1 MKKSLL
7 ALVVLAAAGTAQAAS
22 SVTMYGRADVAYS
35 KTTGSGLM
43 QAGSGETRLG
53 IKGQE
58 DLGNGLAAT
67 FQLEGRF
74 DLDTGAK
81 TADLV
86 DGKLIARSFFDRE
99 STVGLKGSFGHIRLG
114 RSLATLERGLAFVN
128 VGRRATDLSNY
139 ASATR
144 HSNGLFYT
152 YANGPFELGADVTTK
167 GSYNEGQKGSTADGV
182 DGAKVAYGAYGKY
195 AANGLTVGLAYQ
207 ADGVKA
213 SKAIAKEFGAA
224 LSYKFNPVTLGVSY
238 AQGNDD
244 AVGSKAKS
252 RILEASASI
261 AATADDTVNLI
272 YRNDRRKNTVGSMTD
287 TYKRQTSY
295 GLGYIHSLSKRTSVY
310 ADVARNK
317 DTAAKTKST
326 TWDIALR
333 HNF

>member
-81 TADLV
+81 SS
-86 DGKLIARSFFDRE
+86 GRSFFDRE
-99 STVGLKGSFGHIRLG
+99 STVGLKGSFGHVRLG

-152 YANGPFELGADVTTK
+152 YANGPFEFGADVTTK
-167 GSYNEGQKGSTADGV
+167 GSYNEGQGATPSTADGV
-182 DGAKVAYGAYGKY
+182 AGAKVAYGAYGKY